1 MLHASE
7 ADNVRM
13 TSNAANTTNNG
24 NDNAN
29 APTPN
34 TAVTATVP
42 EIVPASN
49 NNNNN
54 NNNNAATSVRAAT
67 FGVDSRGARGG
78 AINPADAAAVSENL
92 TAAMRAGD
100 MNNSA
105 NNAALLRLGILGT
118 TRFGRNLIPPVAGGN
133 SSLFDSLINVSD
145 TATPNTT
152 TGANNA
158 TDAPANTTD
167 GDALG
172 NNNNNNNNDNN
183 NNNVSEREERRVRR
197 RMS

>member
-42 EIVPASN
+42 AVPEIAPASN
-49 NNNNN
+49 NNNKNN
-54 NNNNAATSVRAAT
+54 SNAPTSARVATFNNPSSVRAAT

-172 NNNNNNNNDNN
+172 L
-183 NNNVSEREERRVRR
+183 SLIHI
-197 RMS
+197 